1 MTSKSAAPPESS
13 QASGKISSAR
23 SSASLGGRLDRLLG
37 CHRTPLGRR
46 RELLAE
52 AADELVDPGGGGRIA
67 LGEDAR
73 EVGECL
79 GRAVPERDRL
89 LDLERERDPAV
100 RDAAPVLDRHE
111 REEAQELAGA
121 P

>member
-13 QASGKISSAR
+13 HGLGEDPLGQVERLAR
-23 SSASLGGRLDRLLG
+23 GRLDRLLG
-37 CHRTPLGRR
+37 CHRPPLGRR

-79 GRAVPERDRL
+79 GCAVPERDRL
-89 LDLERERDPAV
+89 LDLERERDSAV